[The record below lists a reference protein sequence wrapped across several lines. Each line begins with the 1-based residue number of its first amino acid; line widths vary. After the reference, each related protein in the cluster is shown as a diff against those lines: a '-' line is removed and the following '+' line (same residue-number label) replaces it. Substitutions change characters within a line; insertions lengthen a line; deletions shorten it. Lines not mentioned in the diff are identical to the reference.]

1 MSNHLTLTQKLR
13 SSHVMRW
20 HMVRT
25 ARQQSVA
32 EHSYRVYLI
41 VQEIAGEMEL
51 DSYEIAESLALW
63 HDLPEVVLGDVPT
76 PTKRL
81 IGGMGEEEA
90 AADQNYSDLM
100 DTVDE
105 YCPEIF
111 ALVKMADLA
120 ESIDFLRT
128 EGIGERARE
137 ICAGIRQSY
146 IQVVEQAKIDY
157 PSFDWVKAEKVLG
170 EVL

>member
-1 MSNHLTLTQKLR
+1 MSDLTLTQKLR

-41 VQEIAGEMEL
+41 VQEIAGELEL
-51 DSYEIAESLALW
+51 DTYEIAESLALW

-81 IGGMGEEEA
+81 LGGMGEEEA
-90 AADQNYSDLM
+90 AVDQNYSDLM

-128 EGIGERARE
+128 EGIGARARE
-137 ICAGIRQSY
+137 ICAGIRESY
-146 IQVVEQAKIDY
+146 TRVVEQARIEH
-157 PSFDWVKAEKVLG
+157 PSFNWDQVEKTLG
-170 EVL
+170 EIL